1 MNRPWGGRAC
11 ADGYA
16 QKGILVAQNK
26 KIGILTGGGD
36 VPGLNPVIKSVVY
49 GSSETGRQVI
59 GLRRG
64 WEGLVNMTGPDDAT
78 YVRELNRE
86 NTRTIDRSG
95 GTVLH
100 TSRTNPRRV
109 APANVPKHVP
119 ESTLQRLS
127 FDGKTYDFTPIVIE
141 NLERLGVGCLVAIG
155 GDDTLSF
162 ASALSAV
169 GFPVIAIPKTMD
181 NDVQGT
187 EYCIGFSTAVTR
199 AKQSI
204 GRQRTTI
211 GSHERIGIFRIF
223 GRDAGFTALYTAYV
237 TSERCL
243 IPEYPFDL
251 DRLCKLLM
259 EDKAINPSSYAL
271 IIVSEGAMWT
281 GGEVKEIGEADAYG
295 HRKKVDIGHALG
307 DEIHR
312 RTGEETMVSDLTY
325 DLRSGEPDSID
336 QLVSI
341 TFANIA
347 VELIREG
354 LSGKM
359 IAIQSGCY
367 ATVPL
372 PSLSLGARK
381 INIERL
387 YNTERYRPN
396 YRTKLGM
403 PLLFS
408 GS

>member
-1 MNRPWGGRAC
+1 MRVKS
-11 ADGYA
+11 A
-16 QKGILVAQNK
+16 QKGKIVTAGNR
-26 KIGILTGGGD
+26 IGILTGGGD

-64 WEGLVNMTGPDDAT
+64 WESLVQMTGPEDPT
-78 YVRELNRE
+78 YIRELNRE

-100 TSRTNPRRV
+100 TSRTNPRRIV
-109 APANVPKHVP
+109 QASVPKHVP
-119 ESTLQRLS
+119 PSRLNQLS
-127 FDGKTYDFTPIVIE
+127 FDGQYYDFTPIVIE
-141 NLERLGVGCLVAIG
+141 NLERLGIDCLVAIG

-162 ASALSAV
+162 AAVLSTA

-204 GRQRTTI
+204 SRQRTTI

-251 DRLCKLLM
+251 DRLSKLLL
-259 EDKAINPSSYAL
+259 EDKRNNPSSYAL
-271 IIVSEGAMWT
+271 IVVSEGAIWT
-281 GGEVKEIGEADAYG
+281 GGAVKEYGEADAYG
-295 HRKKVDIGHALG
+295 HRKKGDIGHALA
-307 DEIHR
+307 DEVHR

-325 DLRSGEPDSID
+325 DIRSGEPDSID

-347 VELIREG
+347 VDLIRDG
-354 LSGKM
+354 VSGKM
-359 IAIQSGCY
+359 IAIQNGCY
-367 ATVPL
+367 AQAPL
-372 PSLSLGARK
+372 SHLSLGARK
-381 INIERL
+381 VNVAKL

-396 YRTKLGM
+396 YRSKLDM

>member
-1 MNRPWGGRAC
+1 MTQR
-11 ADGYA
+11 D
-16 QKGILVAQNK
+16 

-36 VPGLNPVIKSVVY
+36 VPGLNAVIKSVVY
-49 GSSETGRQVI
+49 GASEFGRKVI
-59 GLRRG
+59 GFRKG
-64 WEGLVNMTGPDDAT
+64 WEGPTHMAGPDDST
-78 YVRELNRE
+78 YILELTRE

-95 GTVLH
+95 GTILH
-100 TSRTNPRRV
+100 TSRTNPRRML
-109 APANVPKHVP
+109 AEKLPNHFAAATIEKLP
-119 ESTLQRLS
+119 
-127 FDGKTYDFTPIVIE
+127 FDGNHYDLTSVVID
-141 NLERLGVGCLVAIG
+141 NLERLGIGCLVAIG

-162 ASALSAV
+162 ASVLSAA

-204 GRQRTTI
+204 SRQRTTV

-259 EDKAINPSSYAL
+259 DDKRINPSNYAL
-271 IIVSEGAMWT
+271 IVVSEGAIWID
-281 GGEVKEIGEADAYG
+281 GELKEFGEADAYG
-295 HRKKVDIGHALG
+295 HRKKADIGHALA
-307 DEIHR
+307 EEVHQ
-312 RTGEETMVSDLTY
+312 RTGQETMVSDLTY

-347 VELIREG
+347 VDLIREG
-354 LSGKM
+354 VSGKM
-359 IAIQSGCY
+359 IAIQNGCY
-367 ATVPL
+367 AQVPL
-372 PSLSLGARK
+372 PDLSLGARK
-381 INIERL
+381 VNLEKL
-387 YNTERYRPN
+387 YNTARYRPN
-396 YRTKLGM
+396 YRSKLGM

>member
-1 MNRPWGGRAC
+1 
-11 ADGYA
+11 
-16 QKGILVAQNK
+16 
-26 KIGILTGGGD
+26 LTGGGD

-49 GSSETGRQVI
+49 GGSEIHKQVVGI
-59 GLRRG
+59 RKG
-64 WEGLVNMTGPDDAT
+64 WEGLTYMNGPDDSI
-78 YVRELNRE
+78 YIRELTRD

-109 APANVPKHVP
+109 P
-119 ESTLQRLS
+119 ESKLPQHITKEQLKQLP
-127 FDGKTYDFTPIVIE
+127 FDGQNYDLTSIVLA
-141 NLERLGVGCLVAIG
+141 NLERLKVGCLVAIG

-162 ASALSAV
+162 ASVLSSA

-181 NDVQGT
+181 NDVLGT

-204 GRQRTTI
+204 TRQRTTV
-211 GSHERIGIFRIF
+211 GSHERVGVFRIF
-223 GRDAGFTALYTAYV
+223 GRDAGFTSLYTAYV

-243 IPEYPFDL
+243 IPEHPFDL

-259 EDKAINPSSYAL
+259 EDKAINPSNYAL
-271 IIVSEGAMWT
+271 IIVSEGAIWK
-281 GGEVKEIGEADAYG
+281 GGELKEYGEADAYG
-295 HRKKVDIGHALG
+295 HRKKADIGHALAE
-307 DEIHR
+307 EIR
-312 RTGEETMVSDLTY
+312 QRTGQEIMVSDLTY

-347 VELIREG
+347 VNLIREG
-354 LSGKM
+354 VSGRM
-359 IAIQSGCY
+359 IAIQNGCY
-367 ATVPL
+367 AQVPL
-372 PSLSLGARK
+372 PDVSLGSRRVDLAT
-381 INIERL
+381 L
-387 YNTERYRPN
+387 YNADRYRPN
-396 YRTKLGM
+396 YRSKLGM

>member
-1 MNRPWGGRAC
+1 MAEN
-11 ADGYA
+11 D
-16 QKGILVAQNK
+16 N
-26 KIGILTGGGD
+26 IGILTGGGD

-49 GSSETGRQVI
+49 GGSEVRKHVVGIRK
-59 GLRRG
+59 G
-64 WEGLVNMTGPDDAT
+64 WEGLTYMTGPDDDT
-78 YVRELNRE
+78 YIRALTRD

-109 APANVPKHVP
+109 PADKLPKHISKERVK
-119 ESTLQRLS
+119 RLP
-127 FDGKTYDFTPIVIE
+127 FDGKTYDLTSIVLE
-141 NLERLGVGCLVAIG
+141 NLERLKVGCLVAIG

-162 ASALSAV
+162 ASVLSSQ

-223 GRDAGFTALYTAYV
+223 GRDAGFTSLYTAYV

-243 IPEYPFDL
+243 IPEYPFNV
-251 DRLCKLLM
+251 DRLCSLLM
-259 EDKAINPSSYAL
+259 EDKAINPSNYAL
-271 IIVSEGAMWT
+271 IIVSEGAIWK
-281 GGEVKEIGEADAYG
+281 GGELKEVGESDAYG
-295 HRKKVDIGHALG
+295 HRKKADIGHALAE
-307 DEIHR
+307 EIHQ
-312 RTGEETMVSDLTY
+312 RTGQETMVSDLTY

-341 TFANIA
+341 SFANIA
-347 VELIREG
+347 VALIAG
-354 LSGKM
+354 GVSGKM
-359 IAIQSGCY
+359 IAIQNGCY
-367 ATVPL
+367 AQVPL
-372 PSLSLGARK
+372 PDVSHGARK
-381 INIERL
+381 VNLEKL
-387 YNTERYRPN
+387 YNMERYRPN
-396 YRTKLGM
+396 YLSKLGM